1 MNLELIEA
9 LEWSGALLGLLSVY
23 LLVRQWR
30 HGWLVQNI
38 SSALYIF
45 VFIHNR
51 LYALAG
57 LQMLFIALATWAW
70 FQWRNPAANDEAA
83 VPLVGRASWL
93 ELSVVGLFGLAS
105 TGLIGY
111 FLLGDAG
118 SKAPYFEAAISA
130 FSLVAQ
136 WLMGRQMI
144 QNWPVWFAVNIGMVI
159 ICLRDQLWATAVL
172 YAVFTAMAIYGWR
185 MWANL
190 LAQRQ

>member
-1 MNLELIEA
+1 MNLELMVA

-57 LQMLFIALATWAW
+57 LQMIFIALATWAW
-70 FQWRNPAANDEAA
+70 FQWRITAANGEAA
-83 VPLVGRASWL
+83 VTSISRASWA
-93 ELSVVGLFGLAS
+93 EFSTVGLLGLVS

-111 FLLGDAG
+111 FLLSNAG
-118 SKAPYFEAAISA
+118 SKTPYFEAAISA

-136 WLMGRQMI
+136 WLMSRQKI
-144 QNWPVWFAVNIGMVI
+144 QNWPVWFAVNVAMVVV
-159 ICLRDQLWATAVL
+159 CLRDQLWATAML
-172 YAVFTAMAIYGWR
+172 YAIFTAMAIYGWR
-185 MWANL
+185 TWANL
-190 LAQRQ
+190 LSKRQ